1 MKTLRLIVV
10 SFALAAIFAVSAF
23 AQTTASSKIGL
34 INTQA
39 FDSKEGITKYINAMN
54 ALEKEFQPDNT
65 ALQTMGTKIKTLQT
79 EIQNLQKQVQ
89 DGKVPVDEKTV
100 NAKLEEYDKLTREI
114 KFKEDDA
121 KARFAR
127 REQIVMSPVRQDI
140 GKAIQDFA
148 TQKGYT
154 IILDAAKLDNAGLIL
169 ALDGKSDIT
178 KEFITFYN
186 ARPATA
192 ATTATK

>member
-1 MKTLRLIVV
+1 MSVGFV
-10 SFALAAIFAVSAF
+10 FALVFAASAF

-34 INTQA
+34 INTLA
-39 FDSKEGITKYINAMN
+39 FDSKEGITKYINGMT

-65 ALQTMGTKIKTLQT
+65 ALVTIGNRLKTLQT
-79 EIQNLQKQVQ
+79 EIQTLQKQVQ

-100 NAKLEEYDKLTREI
+100 NTKLEEYDKLTREY

-121 KARFAR
+121 KARFTR
-127 REQIVMSPVRQDI
+127 REQVVMGPIRQDI
-140 GKAIQDFA
+140 GKAIQEFA
-148 TQKGYT
+148 NQKGYML
-154 IILDAAKLDNAGLIL
+154 ILDAAKLENAGLIL
-169 ALDGKSDIT
+169 ALDIKSDIT

-186 ARPATA
+186 TRPAAA

>member
-1 MKTLRLIVV
+1 
-10 SFALAAIFAVSAF
+10 
-23 AQTTASSKIGL
+23 
-34 INTQA
+34 
-39 FDSKEGITKYINAMN
+39 MN

-65 ALQTMGTKIKTLQT
+65 ALQTMATKIRTLQT
-79 EIQNLQKQVQ
+79 EIQTLQKQIS
-89 DGKVPVDEKTV
+89 DGKVPVDEKSA
-100 NAKLEEYDKLTREI
+100 NAKAEEFERLTREY

-121 KARFAR
+121 KARFQR

-148 TQKGYT
+148 TQKGYML
-154 IILDAAKLDNAGLIL
+154 ILDAAKLDSAGLIL
-169 ALDGKSDIT
+169 ALDAKSDIT